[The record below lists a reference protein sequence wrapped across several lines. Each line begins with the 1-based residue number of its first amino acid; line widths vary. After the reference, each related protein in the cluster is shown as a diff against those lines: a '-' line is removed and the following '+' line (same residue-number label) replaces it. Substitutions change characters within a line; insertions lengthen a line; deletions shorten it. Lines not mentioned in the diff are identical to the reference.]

1 MNLGT
6 LLEFAVER
14 YPNKV
19 AVVQGEQRFT
29 FAQLNQQV
37 EKTAA
42 SLQRI
47 GIKQQDR
54 VMILLKNRVEN
65 VILYW
70 SLQKLGAIYTPI
82 NFRLSAKEV
91 EYCVNDAEAK
101 AVVYEDA
108 CQEAVLKANFNERPI
123 YIGLEGVEGG
133 DIYFPELISRSPGNY
148 EKPDIQDED
157 IALML
162 YTSGTTGKPK
172 GVPRSHKNEYSAAL
186 AHIIQ
191 NQYREGESTLGTMP
205 LYHTMGMRSLLSIAL
220 LNGKFVILPDFDGKE
235 ALELLSQEEIT
246 CLYLVPTLYHDILT
260 QPNFDDY
267 NLSALIKIGYAGASM
282 TTALTEKCI
291 EKLKPEV
298 FVNHYGSTEVYTFTI
313 NSNVFEKPG
322 CAGKP
327 GFHQDIRVVRT
338 DPDGHSTCE
347 EILGKGEVGEII
359 VNLDSIEAFKGYWNR
374 PDATKKAIRNGWY
387 FTGDLGVIDED
398 GDLEV
403 VGRVDDMIISGGE
416 NIHPIEVEDVISKH
430 ENVSEVAV
438 VGEDDDRWGQIVTAF
453 VVPVNQR
460 ITIQELDQFC
470 KNHPQLSNYK
480 RPRKYVFIR
489 EIPKNQVGK
498 ILRRKL
504 RDGEFELYQTEKVV

>member
-1 MNLGT
+1 MKLGT

-14 YPNKV
+14 FPNKT
-19 AVVQGEQRFT
+19 AVVQGDVRYSYS
-29 FAQLNQQV
+29 QLNQQID
-37 EKTAA
+37 KTAA
-42 SLQRI
+42 SLQKI

-54 VMILLKNRVEN
+54 VMVLLKNRYEN

-70 SLQKLGAIYTPI
+70 ALQKLGVIYTPI

-108 CQEAVLKANFNERPI
+108 SQEAVLKANFNQRPV
-123 YIGLEGVEGG
+123 YIGLGEVDGA
-133 DIYFPELISRSPGNY
+133 DIYFSELITRSPQTY
-148 EKPDIQDED
+148 EKPVIKEED

-172 GVPRSHKNEYSAAL
+172 GVPRSHRNEYSAAL

-205 LYHTMGMRSLLSIAL
+205 LYHTMGMRSLLSIAF
-220 LNGKFVILPDFDGKE
+220 LNGKLVILPDFDGKE
-235 ALELLSQEEIT
+235 ALELLSKEEIT
-246 CLYLVPTLYHDILT
+246 CLYLIPTLYHDILN
-260 QPNFDDY
+260 QQNFHEYD
-267 NLSALIKIGYAGASM
+267 LTALKKIGYAGAYM

-291 EKLKPEV
+291 RMLNPEV

-327 GFHQDIRVVRT
+327 GFHQKIRIVT
-338 DPDGHSTCE
+338 ADPDGHSTCE
-347 EILGKGEVGEII
+347 DLVGKGEVGEII
-359 VNLDSIEAFKGYWNR
+359 IDLDSAEAFKGYWNR
-374 PDATKKAIRNGWY
+374 PDATKKAIRDGWY
-387 FTGDLGVIDED
+387 FTGDIGMLDED
-398 GDLEV
+398 GDLYV

-416 NIHPIEVEDVISKH
+416 NIHPIEVEDVLSKH
-430 ENVSEVAV
+430 DKVSEVAV
-438 VGEDDDRWGQIVTAF
+438 VGEEDDHWGQIVTAY
-453 VVPVNQR
+453 VVPSCQSV
-460 ITIQELDQFC
+460 TFGDLDEFC

-480 RPRKYVFIR
+480 RPRKYVFVK
-489 EIPKNQVGK
+489 EIPKSPVGK
-498 ILRRKL
+498 VLRRML
-504 RDGEFELYQTEKVV
+504 REGKFELYHTEKVV